1 MKILINPADA
11 YAEIARVR
19 NGGSKIGL
27 IPTMGALHEGHLTLA
42 KRSKAECDYTVV
54 TIFVNPTQFAPNED
68 FSRYPR
74 TLEADLAGLRGLGV
88 DAVFTPTQDDLYPAG
103 YSTYIDPPAES
114 APLEGVCRPGHF
126 RGVAT
131 IVLKLFQILP
141 ATVAYFGQKDY
152 QQLTIIR
159 RMVEDLNVPVRIQG
173 CPTVREADG
182 LAMSSRN
189 RYLSEE
195 QRQRALC
202 LWRALSKAK
211 ELFDGGERRVAEIE
225 TAMAAKLSEGGAD
238 RIEYA
243 RVVDASSLASYE
255 TTIET
260 PAVALIAAR
269 VGQTRL
275 IDNLLLWSPL
285 LSQSALAWLL

>member
-1 MKILINPADA
+1 MKILVNPIEAF
-11 YAEIARVR
+11 AEIAQVR
-19 NGGSKIGL
+19 NSGAKIGL

-74 TLEADLAGLRGLGV
+74 TLEADLAGLRSLGV
-88 DAVFTPTQDDLYPAG
+88 DAVFTPTQDDLYPKRF
-103 YSTYIDPPAES
+103 STYIDPPAE
-114 APLEGVCRPGHF
+114 AQPLEGVCRPGHF

-131 IVLKLFQILP
+131 IVMKLFQILP

-159 RMVEDLNVPVRIQG
+159 RMVEDLNVPIRIQG
-173 CPTVREADG
+173 CPTVRESDG

-189 RYLSEE
+189 RYLSAE

-211 ELFDGGERRVAEIE
+211 ELFESGERRVAEIE
-225 TAMAAKLSEGGAD
+225 AHMSKELTEGGAD
-238 RIEYA
+238 SIEYA
-243 RVVDASSLASYE
+243 RVVDADSLASYQE
-255 TTIET
+255 SIDT
-260 PAVALIAAR
+260 PSVALIAAR

-275 IDNLLLWSPL
+275 IDNLLLEAPTS
-285 LSQSALAWLL
+285 

>member
-1 MKILINPADA
+1 MKILDNPAEA
-11 YAEIARVR
+11 YAEIASVR
-19 NGGSKIGL
+19 NSGVKIGL

-74 TLEADLAGLRGLGV
+74 TLESDLAGLRSLEV
-88 DAVFTPTQDDLYPAG
+88 DAVFTPTQEDLYPKG
-103 YSTYIDPPAES
+103 FSTYVDPPAEGQ
-114 APLEGVCRPGHF
+114 PLEGVCRPGHF

-131 IVLKLFQILP
+131 IVMKLFQILP

-159 RMVEDLNVPVRIQG
+159 RMVEDLNVPIRIQG
-173 CPTVREADG
+173 CPTVRETDG

-189 RYLSEE
+189 RYLSDE

-211 ELFDGGERRVAEIE
+211 ELYDAGERRVAEIE
-225 TAMAAKLSEGGAD
+225 ATMAKVLTNGGAD

-243 RVVDASSLASYE
+243 RIVDARNLDSYE
-255 TTIET
+255 TNIDT
-260 PAVALIAAR
+260 PSVALIAAR

-275 IDNLLLWSPL
+275 IDNMLLDVL
-285 LSQSALAWLL
+285 